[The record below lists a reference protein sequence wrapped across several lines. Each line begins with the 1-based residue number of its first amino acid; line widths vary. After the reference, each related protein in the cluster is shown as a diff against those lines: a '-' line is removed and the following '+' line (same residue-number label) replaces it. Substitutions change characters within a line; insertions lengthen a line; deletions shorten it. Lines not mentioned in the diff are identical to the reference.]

1 MYLPKFRY
9 ILWSKYF
16 VVSWLGETIDTDQ
29 SVALMVAK
37 VTIDTDRLEVRSGYV
52 YWHLQWLCEFVWL
65 SGLTHVKSYSVLLF
79 CMVVLYV
86 IVLIME
92 EEKKWLED
100 S

>member
-37 VTIDTDRLEVRSGYV
+37 VTIDTDRWKVRNGSV
-52 YWHLQWLCEFVWL
+52 YLHRQWLRDDIKFLACAA
-65 SGLTHVKSYSVLLF
+65 KSYYLF
-79 CMVVLYV
+79 GVCHFGCAVYNCMDYGR
-86 IVLIME
+86 E
-92 EEKKWLED
+92 EETVGK
-100 S
+100 